1 MDQEKLKK
9 IDNRFQSVLDRLS
22 LEKLDTYLYRFKG
35 KNAGIQR
42 IYGGQVIAQ
51 AYIAANSTL
60 DEDVHLHS
68 LHAYFLRPGDMEYPI
83 IYDVERTRDGGSF
96 TTRRVVAI
104 QKGEPI
110 FDMALSFH
118 KKEKGPSHQIDMIDI
133 PGPEECISEL
143 EVKKKMIDKV
153 PLKYRD
159 FFLRERPIEIRNLPG
174 EGMFEEPKKKPPHK
188 HVWMKAVGKIP
199 DDVVQ
204 HQAILA
210 YASDMGLL
218 STSMNPHRLSFA
230 KGNVMSASL
239 DHAMWFHRPFRA
251 DEWMLYSTDSPSASN
266 ARGFNRGS
274 VYTEDGVLVASAV
287 QEGLMRIVKDSR

>member
-1 MDQEKLKK
+1 MAKKALNKLIKLL
-9 IDNRFQSVLDRLS
+9 DLEHLEENLFRGQSENIGGPRV
-22 LEKLDTYLYRFKG
+22 F
-35 KNAGIQR
+35 
-42 IYGGQVIAQ
+42 GGQVIGQ
-51 AYIAANSTL
+51 ALTAAVRTVPSKRF
-60 DEDVHLHS
+60 VHS

-118 KKEKGPSHQIDMIDI
+118 KKEKGTSHQIDMIDI

-287 QEGLMRIVKDSR
+287 QEGLMRIVKNSR

>member
-1 MDQEKLKK
+1 MAKKALNKLIKLL
-9 IDNRFQSVLDRLS
+9 DLEHLEENLFRGQSENIGGPRV
-22 LEKLDTYLYRFKG
+22 F
-35 KNAGIQR
+35 
-42 IYGGQVIAQ
+42 GGQVIGQ
-51 AYIAANSTL
+51 ALTAAVRTVPSKRF
-60 DEDVHLHS
+60 VHS
-68 LHAYFLRPGDMEYPI
+68 LHAYFLRPGDKEYPI

>member
-1 MDQEKLKK
+1 MAKKELNKIIKLL
-9 IDNRFQSVLDRLS
+9 DLEHLEENLFRGQSENIGGPRV
-22 LEKLDTYLYRFKG
+22 F
-35 KNAGIQR
+35 
-42 IYGGQVIAQ
+42 GGQVIGQ
-51 AYIAANSTL
+51 ALTAAVRTVPSKRF
-60 DEDVHLHS
+60 VHS

-287 QEGLMRIVKDSR
+287 QEGLMRIVKNSS

>member
-1 MDQEKLKK
+1 MKKKALNKLIKLL
-9 IDNRFQSVLDRLS
+9 DLETLEENLFRGQSENIGGPRV
-22 LEKLDTYLYRFKG
+22 F
-35 KNAGIQR
+35 
-42 IYGGQVIAQ
+42 GGQVIGQ
-51 AYIAANSTL
+51 ALTAAVRTVP
-60 DEDVHLHS
+60 EKRFVHS

-118 KKEKGPSHQIDMIDI
+118 KVEKGPSHQIDMLDI
-133 PGPEECISEL
+133 PGPNECTSEL
-143 EVKKKMIDKV
+143 EVRKKMIDKV
-153 PLKYRD
+153 PAKYRD

-174 EGMFEEPKKKPPHK
+174 EGMFEDPTKKEPYK
-188 HVWMKAVGKIP
+188 HVWMKAVGKLP
-199 DDVVQ
+199 DDVVH

-218 STSMNPHRLSFA
+218 STSMNPHKLSFA

-274 VYTEDGVLVASAV
+274 VYTEDGILVASAV
-287 QEGLMRIVKDSR
+287 QEGLMRVVKR

>member
-1 MDQEKLKK
+1 MKKKALSKLIKLMD
-9 IDNRFQSVLDRLS
+9 
-22 LEKLDTYLYRFKG
+22 LEKLEVNLYRGQSENIGGPRVF
-35 KNAGIQR
+35 
-42 IYGGQVIAQ
+42 GGQVIGQ
-51 AYIAANSTL
+51 ALAAAVRTVEEKRL
-60 DEDVHLHS
+60 VHS
-68 LHAYFLRPGDMEYPI
+68 LHAYFLRPGDMEHPI

-110 FDMALSFH
+110 FDMALSFQ
-118 KKEKGPSHQIDMIDI
+118 KKEKGPSHQIDMMEI
-133 PGPEECISEL
+133 PGPDECTSEL
-143 EVKKKMIDKV
+143 EVRKKMIDKV
-153 PLKYRD
+153 PEKFRD

-174 EGMFEEPKKKPPHK
+174 EGMFEAPKKKPPYS
-188 HVWMKAVGKIP
+188 HVWMKAVAKLP
-199 DDVVQ
+199 DDVVL

-218 STSMNPHRLSFA
+218 STSLNPHQLSFA
-230 KGNVMSASL
+230 QGNVMSASL

-274 VYTEDGVLVASAV
+274 VYTQKGVLVASAV
-287 QEGLMRIVKDSR
+287 QEGLMRVVKP

>member
-1 MDQEKLKK
+1 MAKKALNKLIKLL
-9 IDNRFQSVLDRLS
+9 DLEHLEENLFRGQSENIGGPRV
-22 LEKLDTYLYRFKG
+22 F
-35 KNAGIQR
+35 
-42 IYGGQVIAQ
+42 GGQVIGQ
-51 AYIAANSTL
+51 ALTAAVRTVPSKRF
-60 DEDVHLHS
+60 VHS

-274 VYTEDGVLVASAV
+274 VYTKDGVLVASAV
-287 QEGLMRIVKDSR
+287 QEGLMRIVKNSS

>member
-1 MDQEKLKK
+1 MKKKALNKLLKLMDLETLEE
-9 IDNRFQSVLDRLS
+9 NLFRGQSENIGGPRV
-22 LEKLDTYLYRFKG
+22 F
-35 KNAGIQR
+35 
-42 IYGGQVIAQ
+42 GGQVIGQ
-51 AYIAANSTL
+51 ALTAAVRTVPEKRS
-60 DEDVHLHS
+60 VHS

-118 KKEKGPSHQIDMIDI
+118 KKEKGPSHQIDMLDI
-133 PGPEECISEL
+133 PGPNECVSEL
-143 EVKKKMIDKV
+143 EVRKKMIDKV
-153 PLKYRD
+153 PERFRD

-174 EGMFEEPKKKPPHK
+174 EGMFEVPQKKVPYK
-188 HVWMKAVGKIP
+188 HVWMKAVAKLP
-199 DDVVQ
+199 DDIVQ
-204 HQAILA
+204 HQAVLA

-218 STSMNPHRLSFA
+218 STAMNPHKLSFA
-230 KGNVMSASL
+230 KGNVQSASL

-274 VYTEDGVLVASAV
+274 VYTEKGVLVASAV
-287 QEGLMRIVKDSR
+287 QEGLMRVVKK

>member
-1 MDQEKLKK
+1 MAKKALNKLIKLL
-9 IDNRFQSVLDRLS
+9 DLEHLEENLFRGQSENIGGPRV
-22 LEKLDTYLYRFKG
+22 F
-35 KNAGIQR
+35 
-42 IYGGQVIAQ
+42 GGQVIGQ
-51 AYIAANSTL
+51 ALTAAVRTVPSKRF
-60 DEDVHLHS
+60 VHS

-104 QKGEPI
+104 QNGEPI

-287 QEGLMRIVKDSR
+287 QEGLMRIVKNSR

>member
-1 MDQEKLKK
+1 MAKKALNKLIKLL
-9 IDNRFQSVLDRLS
+9 DLEHLEENLFRGQSENIGGPRV
-22 LEKLDTYLYRFKG
+22 F
-35 KNAGIQR
+35 
-42 IYGGQVIAQ
+42 GGQVIGQ
-51 AYIAANSTL
+51 ALTAAVRTVPSKRF
-60 DEDVHLHS
+60 VHS

-174 EGMFEEPKKKPPHK
+174 EGMFEEPKKNPPHK

-287 QEGLMRIVKDSR
+287 QEGLMKIVKNSS

>member
-1 MDQEKLKK
+1 MKKKALNKLIKLL
-9 IDNRFQSVLDRLS
+9 DLETLEENLFRGQSENIGGPRV
-22 LEKLDTYLYRFKG
+22 F
-35 KNAGIQR
+35 
-42 IYGGQVIAQ
+42 GGQVIGQ
-51 AYIAANSTL
+51 ALTAAVRTVP
-60 DEDVHLHS
+60 EKRFVHS

-118 KKEKGPSHQIDMIDI
+118 KIEKGPSHQIDMLNI
-133 PGPEECISEL
+133 PGPNECTSEL
-143 EVKKKMIDKV
+143 EVRKKMIDKV
-153 PLKYRD
+153 PAKYRD

-174 EGMFEEPKKKPPHK
+174 EGMFEEPTKKEPYK
-188 HVWMKAVGKIP
+188 HVWMKAVGKLP
-199 DDVVQ
+199 DDVVH

-218 STSMNPHRLSFA
+218 STSMNPHKLSFA

-274 VYTEDGVLVASAV
+274 VYTEDGTLVASAV
-287 QEGLMRIVKDSR
+287 QEGLMRVVKK

>member
-1 MDQEKLKK
+1 MAKKALNKLIKLL
-9 IDNRFQSVLDRLS
+9 DLEHLEENLFRGQSENIGGPRV
-22 LEKLDTYLYRFKG
+22 F
-35 KNAGIQR
+35 
-42 IYGGQVIAQ
+42 GGQVIGQ
-51 AYIAANSTL
+51 ALTAAVRTVPSKRF
-60 DEDVHLHS
+60 VHS

-159 FFLRERPIEIRNLPG
+159 FLLRERPIEIRTLPG

-287 QEGLMRIVKDSR
+287 QEGLMRIVKNSS

>member
-1 MDQEKLKK
+1 MKKKALNKLIKLL
-9 IDNRFQSVLDRLS
+9 DLETLEENLFRGQSENIGGPRV
-22 LEKLDTYLYRFKG
+22 F
-35 KNAGIQR
+35 
-42 IYGGQVIAQ
+42 GGQVIGQ
-51 AYIAANSTL
+51 ALTAAVRTVP
-60 DEDVHLHS
+60 EKRFVHS

-118 KKEKGPSHQIDMIDI
+118 KVEKGPSHQIDMLDI
-133 PGPEECISEL
+133 PGPNECTSEL
-143 EVKKKMIDKV
+143 EVRKKMIDKV
-153 PLKYRD
+153 PAKYRD

-174 EGMFEEPKKKPPHK
+174 EGMFEEPTKKEPYK
-188 HVWMKAVGKIP
+188 HVWMKAVGKLP
-199 DDVVQ
+199 DDVVH

-218 STSMNPHRLSFA
+218 STSMNPHKLSFA

-274 VYTEDGVLVASAV
+274 VYTDDGTLVASAV
-287 QEGLMRIVKDSR
+287 QEGLMRVVKR

>member
-1 MDQEKLKK
+1 MAKKALNKLIKLL
-9 IDNRFQSVLDRLS
+9 DLEHLEENLFRGQSENIGGPRV
-22 LEKLDTYLYRFKG
+22 F
-35 KNAGIQR
+35 
-42 IYGGQVIAQ
+42 GGQVIGQ
-51 AYIAANSTL
+51 ALTAAVRTVPSKRF
-60 DEDVHLHS
+60 VHS

-230 KGNVMSASL
+230 KGNVMSASR

-287 QEGLMRIVKDSR
+287 QEGLMRIVKNSS

>member
-1 MDQEKLKK
+1 MAKKALNKLIKLL
-9 IDNRFQSVLDRLS
+9 DLEHLEENLFRGQSENIGGPRV
-22 LEKLDTYLYRFKG
+22 F
-35 KNAGIQR
+35 
-42 IYGGQVIAQ
+42 GGQVIGQ
-51 AYIAANSTL
+51 ALTAAVRTVPSKRF
-60 DEDVHLHS
+60 VHS

-210 YASDMGLL
+210 YAPDMGLL

>member
-1 MDQEKLKK
+1 MKRNLLNMKKKALNKLIKLL
-9 IDNRFQSVLDRLS
+9 DLETLEENLFRGQSENIGGPRV
-22 LEKLDTYLYRFKG
+22 F
-35 KNAGIQR
+35 
-42 IYGGQVIAQ
+42 GGQVIGQ
-51 AYIAANSTL
+51 ALTAAVRTVP
-60 DEDVHLHS
+60 EKRFVHS

-118 KKEKGPSHQIDMIDI
+118 KVEKGPSHQIDMLDI
-133 PGPEECISEL
+133 PGPNECTSEL
-143 EVKKKMIDKV
+143 EVRKKMIDKV
-153 PLKYRD
+153 PAKYRD

-174 EGMFEEPKKKPPHK
+174 EGMFEEPTKKEPYK
-188 HVWMKAVGKIP
+188 HVWMKAVGKLP
-199 DDVVQ
+199 DDVVH

-218 STSMNPHRLSFA
+218 STSMNPHKLSFA

-251 DEWMLYSTDSPSASN
+251 DQWMLYSTDSPSASN

-274 VYTEDGVLVASAV
+274 VYTEDGTLVASAV
-287 QEGLMRIVKDSR
+287 QEGLMRVVKR

>member
-1 MDQEKLKK
+1 MAKKALNKLIKLL
-9 IDNRFQSVLDRLS
+9 DLEHLEENLFRGQSENIGGPRV
-22 LEKLDTYLYRFKG
+22 F
-35 KNAGIQR
+35 
-42 IYGGQVIAQ
+42 GGQVIGQ
-51 AYIAANSTL
+51 ALTAAVRTVPSKRF
-60 DEDVHLHS
+60 VHS

-287 QEGLMRIVKDSR
+287 QEGLMRIVKDTR

>member
-1 MDQEKLKK
+1 MKKKALNKLIKLL
-9 IDNRFQSVLDRLS
+9 DLETLEENLFRGQSENIGGPRV
-22 LEKLDTYLYRFKG
+22 F
-35 KNAGIQR
+35 
-42 IYGGQVIAQ
+42 GGQVIGQ
-51 AYIAANSTL
+51 ALTAAVRTVP
-60 DEDVHLHS
+60 EKRFVHS

-118 KKEKGPSHQIDMIDI
+118 KVEKGPSHQIDMLDI
-133 PGPEECISEL
+133 PGPNECTSEL
-143 EVKKKMIDKV
+143 EVRKKMIDKV
-153 PLKYRD
+153 PAKYRD

-174 EGMFEEPKKKPPHK
+174 EGMFEEPTKKEPYK
-188 HVWMKAVGKIP
+188 HVWMKAVGKLP
-199 DDVVQ
+199 DDVVH

-218 STSMNPHRLSFA
+218 STSMNPHKLSFA
-230 KGNVMSASL
+230 KGNVMRASL

-274 VYTEDGVLVASAV
+274 VYTEDGTLVASAV
-287 QEGLMRIVKDSR
+287 QEGLMRVVKR

>member
-1 MDQEKLKK
+1 MKKKALNKLIKLL
-9 IDNRFQSVLDRLS
+9 DLETLEENLFRGQSENIGGPRV
-22 LEKLDTYLYRFKG
+22 F
-35 KNAGIQR
+35 
-42 IYGGQVIAQ
+42 GGQVIGQ
-51 AYIAANSTL
+51 ALTAAVRTVP
-60 DEDVHLHS
+60 EKRFVHS

-118 KKEKGPSHQIDMIDI
+118 KIEKGPSHQIDMLDI
-133 PGPEECISEL
+133 PGPNECTSEL
-143 EVKKKMIDKV
+143 EVRKKMIDKV
-153 PLKYRD
+153 PAKYRD

-174 EGMFEEPKKKPPHK
+174 EGMFEEPTKKEPYK
-188 HVWMKAVGKIP
+188 HVWLKAVGKLP
-199 DDVVQ
+199 DDVVH

-218 STSMNPHRLSFA
+218 STSMNPHKLSFA

-274 VYTEDGVLVASAV
+274 VYTEDGTLVASAV
-287 QEGLMRIVKDSR
+287 QEGLMRVVKK